1 MSFSSDTKIELAR
14 VEAAKKCCMLAEIA
28 GFIRVSGSVKLVGG
42 GKMKLVIATEH
53 PAVARHYK
61 KLIKEYFDVDA
72 TLEIEEGTSGLTKGR
87 QYILTLDDREDQR
100 AELIMRETGILM
112 IREGMNYIS
121 DGIYSG
127 LIRSKCCRKSYLRG
141 AFLGIGTMSNP
152 EKGYH
157 YELVCATEVLAN
169 DLKKLLNS
177 FVDINAK
184 VVQRKKSYIV
194 YVKDAGQVGDL
205 LNIMGAHQQYFEL
218 ENIRMKKDL
227 RNQTNRLINCDTAN
241 LDKTLNAAERQL
253 AAIELIETEKGLGF
267 LPQKLQDVAVLRKE
281 NREAT
286 LQELAEMCDP
296 PMKKSGLNNRFRKIE
311 EIAKKIEESRK

>member
-1 MSFSSDTKIELAR
+1 MSFSSDTKNELAH
-14 VEAAKKCCMLAEIA
+14 VETVKKCCMLAEIA

-42 GKMKLVIATEH
+42 GKMKLVLASEH

-61 KLIKEYFDVDA
+61 KLIKDYFDVDA
-72 TLEIEEGTSGLTKGR
+72 TLEIGEGMGIHKGR
-87 QYILTLDDREDQR
+87 QYILTLDDREDQK
-100 AELIMRETGILM
+100 AEPIMRESGILM

-127 LIRSKCCRKSYLRG
+127 LIKTKCCRKAYLRG
-141 AFLGIGTMSNP
+141 AFLGIGTISDP
-152 EKGYH
+152 EKSYH
-157 YELVCATEVLAN
+157 FELVCATEMLAN
-169 DLKKLLNS
+169 DLKKLVNG
-177 FVDINAK
+177 FVDINAR
-184 VVQRKKSYIV
+184 VVQRKKNWIV
-194 YVKDAGQVGDL
+194 YVKEVGQVGDI

-218 ENIRMKKDL
+218 ENVRIKKEL

-253 AAIELIETEKGLGF
+253 EAIELIETTKGIGYLTD
-267 LPQKLQDVAVLRKE
+267 KLAEAAMLRKE

-286 LQELAEMCDP
+286 LQELAEMCNP

-311 EIAKKIEESRK
+311 EIAQKIKEEGM